1 MRICLRRAPLASHFS
16 LQPRQAE
23 CGVRR
28 RRIAD
33 TSARW
38 LLEDAGKP
46 SPYSRND
53 TIRPGLRVMNAPWGE
68 WLLLASPAM
77 EEARTLKLSLL
88 RDNAMRAKCSASDG
102 RQTTRTAELE
112 VLEMIMHASQ
122 SQPQILEVGPLEAAA
137 SLVGEDLILLRQ
149 EADEPAVVCS
159 AFVCFSFGQLDC
171 KLGKP
176 LNAIHKPVPGYS
188 KSLAKPLDRIFR
200 QLSVD
205 RGYWRH
211 NMEFRWSGDLLHP
224 SLTSGCPEAK
234 GQLEDL
240 SLSPQFRAKE
250 RAPEH
255 LYLRVEYQTLR
266 RLPATQHILF
276 TVATHTDPLAELVR
290 SSPRVA
296 AALLARVESFSQSMC
311 EYKGIAPGV
320 RNGLVSYLKEAA
332 RL

>member
-1 MRICLRRAPLASHFS
+1 MMSSGLERALTTLFPVNPRKAECALLRRRF
-16 LQPRQAE
+16 
-23 CGVRR
+23 
-28 RRIAD
+28 AD
-33 TSARW
+33 SSARW

-53 TIRPGLRVMNAPWGE
+53 TIRPGLRVMNAPWRE

-77 EEARTLKLSLL
+77 EEARTLKLSVL

-102 RQTTRTAELE
+102 RQTTRSAELE
-112 VLEMIMHASQ
+112 VLEMIMRACDSE
-122 SQPQILEVGPLEAAA
+122 PKILEVGPLEAAA

-176 LNAIHKPVPGYS
+176 LNAIHKPVPGFS

-224 SLTSGCPEAK
+224 SLTSGRPEAK
-234 GQLEDL
+234 GQLDDL
-240 SLSPQFRAKE
+240 SRSPQFRAKE
-250 RAPEH
+250 QAHEH

-276 TVATHTDPLAELVR
+276 TVATHTDPLPALLR
-290 SSPRVA
+290 SNPKVA

-311 EYKGIAPGV
+311 EYKGIAPEV

-332 RL
+332 RM